1 MTVRKRQLIRR
12 MRALRHSAL
21 VLLIISAF
29 VFQVVWSHAH
39 AQSAK
44 YVPVTTY
51 DPKRNA
57 AADIQDAIKEAQR
70 TKKRILLE
78 VGGQWCSWCHTLDGF
93 FETHRELTAFRDQ
106 NFVTVKINFSEE
118 NENKEVL
125 SHYGT
130 IPSYPYIF
138 VLESD
143 GKLLLA
149 KDTSDLESGKSYD
162 LEKLTAFLKQW
173 AR

>member
-1 MTVRKRQLIRR
+1 MLVPAFLFV
-12 MRALRHSAL
+12 AL
-21 VLLIISAF
+21 
-29 VFQVVWSHAH
+29 WTHANP
-39 AQSAK
+39 QSAK
-44 YVPVTTY
+44 YVPVAAY
-51 DPKRNA
+51 DPKRDA

-78 VGGQWCSWCHTLDGF
+78 VGGQWCSWCHTLDKF
-93 FETHRELTAFRDQ
+93 FDTHSELTEFRDK

-125 SHYGT
+125 ARYGA

-173 AR
+173 VR